1 MDCKASLAGQARRDY
16 GKQQCHHYQVF
27 IFPVWEA
34 GKNPKSGTRKSKDK
48 EVEGSLKRNQ
58 LEPRKLIFYDQYE
71 SKLPGRVLGN
81 R

>member
-1 MDCKASLAGQARRDY
+1 MGSNNAIITKFSSFQY
-16 GKQQCHHYQVF
+16 GKQ
-27 IFPVWEA
+27 